1 LEEFGDHWSWS
12 SNNVDVGLMGK
23 SWKIIGK
30 PWEIPRDM
38 EVYPLVN

>member
-1 LEEFGDHWSWS
+1 MLGETE
-12 SNNVDVGLMGK
+12 VLMGK